1 MPKKVL
7 VCQNTTCKQQGASQ
21 VLEAIEQLAPA
32 EVEVIASGCLGQ
44 CGNGPM
50 LLVLPEQALIETPE
64 RKKFWYAGVQ
74 PQDVAKIVQR
84 HLEENKPVRAKLYPA
99 VHDKQ
104 KSIWIWVVG
113 FCLFLG
119 LCVLMAI
126 ALGGQSHYP
135 Y

>member
-1 MPKKVL
+1 
-7 VCQNTTCKQQGASQ
+7 
-21 VLEAIEQLAPA
+21 
-32 EVEVIASGCLGQ
+32 
-44 CGNGPM
+44 M
-50 LLVLPEQALIETPE
+50 LLVLPEQTLIETPE

-84 HLEENKPVRAKLYPA
+84 HLEENKPVREKLYPA
-99 VHDKQ
+99 VHDTQ
-104 KSIWIWVVG
+104 KSIWICVVG